1 MIVLTKLQRSAFGPF
16 AFDAESLTL
25 WRGSELVALGG
36 RGAALLAA
44 LIEADGRVVSRS
56 DLMDRAWHD
65 VAVEDGNLAVQIAT
79 LRKVLGTQ
87 PDGQE
92 WIATVPRVGYRLV
105 RDTGVNRP
113 KADDKPA
120 IAVLPFLNLTS
131 DPAQDTFVDGMV
143 EDLITALSRFRPFA
157 VVARNSSFVYKGRA
171 VDVREVASALDV
183 RYVLEGSVRRSGERV
198 RVSAQ
203 LIDGETGAHV
213 WAENLDGTIEDMLDF
228 QDLITARVIG
238 LLEPEIHRAELERS
252 RRKRPENLGAY
263 DLYLRA
269 LPLLHVDGVQRLE
282 HYDEAIDLLDRA
294 IVLDPAFAPALALAA
309 WAHEKRLTRS
319 GTPPPGV
326 DDAAAAIALAER
338 AMRAD
343 DGDAFV
349 VMVAGVVLM
358 TIKGPPDAGYALIK
372 RAYAINPNS
381 QVIAKVVG
389 YAHWHRGS
397 FDEAAVCTLRAL
409 QLSPV
414 GGQAL
419 HCMSQLARVSLS
431 AGRIED
437 ALTWGLRTLD
447 NPAPTDFAISVTAAC
462 YAHMGRME
470 EARAAVRSTLSIWP
484 ALTVA
489 ILLGPGGRPD
499 AHDRLLVEGL
509 VKAGMPAS

>member
-1 MIVLTKLQRSAFGPF
+1 MNDHRVAFGPF
-16 AFDAESLTL
+16 VFDRSSATL
-25 WRGSELVALGG
+25 WEDSRLVALGG

-44 LIEADGRVVSRS
+44 LLEADGGVVSRS
-56 DLMDRAWHD
+56 DLMDRAWPGM
-65 VAVEDGNLAVQIAT
+65 AVEDGNLAVQVAT
-79 LRKVLGTQ
+79 LRKILGTRS
-87 PDGQE
+87 DGQE
-92 WIATVPRVGYRLV
+92 WIATVPRVGYRLPHAGAANAP
-105 RDTGVNRP
+105 DAHG
-113 KADDKPA
+113 KPA
-120 IAVLPFLNLTS
+120 VAVLPFLNLSS
-131 DPAQDTFVDGMV
+131 DSEQEHFVDGMV

-157 VVARNSSFVYKGRA
+157 VVARNSSYVYKGHA
-171 VDVREVASALDV
+171 VDVREVARALGV

-203 LIDGETGAHV
+203 LIDGESGAHL
-213 WAENLDGTIEDMLDF
+213 WAENLDGTIEEMLDF
-228 QDLITARVIG
+228 QDKITARIIG
-238 LLEPEIHRAELERS
+238 LIEPEIHRAELERS

-269 LPLLHVDGVQRLE
+269 LPLLHVHGVQRLE
-282 HYDEAIDLLDRA
+282 HYDEAIALLDRA
-294 IVLDPAFAPALALAA
+294 IALDPAFAPVLALAA

-338 AMRAD
+338 AMQAD

-349 VMVAGVVLM
+349 IMVAGVVLM
-358 TIKGPPDAGYALIK
+358 TVKGEPDAGYALID

-389 YAHWHRGS
+389 YAHWHRGG
-397 FDEAAVCTLRAL
+397 FDDAMACTLQAL

-437 ALTWGLRTLD
+437 ALTWGLRTMD
-447 NPAPTDFAISVTAAC
+447 CPATTDFAISVTAAC

-470 EARAAVRSTLSIWP
+470 KARATVQATLAIWP
-484 ALTVA
+484 ALTIA
-489 ILLGPGGRPD
+489 SLLGPGGRPD
-499 AHDRLLVEGL
+499 THDRLLVEGL
-509 VKAGMPAS
+509 TKAGMPAS